1 MSLTEKKFKVF
12 YTEQNDYREV
22 SFVPEMVG
30 GKEVYNVKNS
40 LGKHCGYVTEAFLDA
55 LIRISDNKDA
65 HLTNNFMIRGLEDEK
80 KYINY
85 LGRRIILDAPG
96 LIDML
101 FCKFVNLRPT
111 VYFDDTD
118 VEPLTV
124 IVNSKFDI
132 KNSNSVLDIKTNNNM
147 IDVGS
152 LKIYNVGK
160 DINTINLWKI
170 SGENTNGERAT
181 IDLNLATNRVGNL
194 NIDGFYGESAFG
206 GPYLKLK
213 CTNEEV
219 APDVTILGYTIDG
232 NTNDKSEAGYI
243 HFETAGEFAARE
255 GRAYMPKTYAFNGK
269 EPSRIVSK
277 KDGIFLMNSNIT
289 LKSEDDLNPVSLVT
303 NGKILL
309 KETDAVLTGKN
320 DIDGIFR
327 CDPTAKQ
334 TRKSSVW
341 MRDVASESG
350 IYLKSKNS
358 SECIFRLG
366 NSYLSNGEKD
376 IVMKGEVSLVGVR
389 LNNEIKFKELTLE
402 NVNIRYSILNNISD
416 LKNAKISNSE
426 VENFNLT
433 NKSKD
438 TQSFCFGLG
447 TIGYNDI
454 NEFYSPKEG
463 ADIDKTIYS
472 SIKNTSVTLWEGD
485 WFHDKVGK
493 KVYISNTIIEGDC
506 TIETKY
512 GNRNKAIP
520 ITIEN
525 SSLSRGYF
533 SFGKDDNKPI
543 SIINSEIAYNVE
555 AINLELIKTSA
566 IKGPVRFNGV
576 TTIEDAMIDKVNFK
590 DGKVT
595 SIVGGNYVSNGETI
609 DGSSYVLNSENTKA
623 GKITEDLELL

>member
-1 MSLTEKKFKVF
+1 MSLKQQTFKVNNIEKKDYDDVHFIPAIVDGKKV
-12 YTEQNDYREV
+12 YE
-22 SFVPEMVG
+22 
-30 GKEVYNVKNS
+30 VKNS
-40 LGKHCGYVTEAFLDA
+40 SNLHCGYVTEAFLEA
-55 LIRISDNKDA
+55 LTKVNDDQGRVNR
-65 HLTNNFMIRGLEDEK
+65 NFVVRQTQEWAGDITLSKGGDITLLSRK
-80 KYINY
+80 
-85 LGRRIILDAPG
+85 IILDAPKDPSKILVQG
-96 LIDML
+96 I
-101 FCKFVNLRPT
+101 VLRPT
-111 VYFDDTD
+111 IYPD
-118 VEPLTV
+118 EIEKGNKALT
-124 IVNSKFDI
+124 IATNGCFRIMSPFCP
-132 KNSNSVLDIKTNNNM
+132 LDIKVNHDF
-147 IDVGS
+147 IEAESFSIVRVGGTADKS
-152 LKIYNVGK
+152 V
-160 DINTINLWKI
+160 
-170 SGENTNGERAT
+170 T
-181 IDLNLATNRVGNL
+181 IDLDLATNRVGDL

-219 APDVTILGYTIDG
+219 APDITILGYTIDG

-255 GRAYMPKTYAFNGK
+255 GRAYIPKSYGLNGK

-289 LKSEDDLNPVSLVT
+289 LKSEDDLSPVSLVT

-309 KETDAVLTGKN
+309 KETDMVLTGKS

-341 MRDVASESG
+341 MRDFASESG

-376 IVMKGEVSLVGVR
+376 IVIKGESSLVGVR
-389 LNNEIKFKELTLE
+389 LDNSMKSKELTLE
-402 NVNIRYSILNNISD
+402 NVNIRYSFLNNISD

-426 VENFNLT
+426 VENFSLT
-433 NKSKD
+433 NKSKNTD
-438 TQSFCFGLG
+438 SFCFGLG

-493 KVYISNTIIEGDC
+493 GLNISNSVFEGDY

-512 GNRNKAIP
+512 RNRNKTIP
-520 ITIEN
+520 INIEN
-525 SSLSRGYF
+525 SSLARGFLYIEKDF
-533 SFGKDDNKPI
+533 SVDDKPI
-543 SIINSEIAYNVE
+543 SIINSDIDYNVD
-555 AINLELIKTSA
+555 AINLDLIEASV

-576 TTIEDAMIDKVNFK
+576 TEIKDTMIDQVNFEDSK
-590 DGKVT
+590 INK
-595 SIVGGNYVSNGETI
+595 IEGGSYLSNGKTI
-609 DGSSYVLNSENTKA
+609 NGSENTKT
-623 GKITEDLELL
+623 GKVTEELELL

>member
-1 MSLTEKKFKVF
+1 M
-12 YTEQNDYREV
+12 
-22 SFVPEMVG
+22 
-30 GKEVYNVKNS
+30 
-40 LGKHCGYVTEAFLDA
+40 
-55 LIRISDNKDA
+55 
-65 HLTNNFMIRGLEDEK
+65 
-80 KYINY
+80 
-85 LGRRIILDAPG
+85 
-96 LIDML
+96 
-101 FCKFVNLRPT
+101 RPT
-111 VYFDDTD
+111 IYPDKIDKGNKA
-118 VEPLTV
+118 LT
-124 IVNSKFDI
+124 IATNGCFRIMSPFCP
-132 KNSNSVLDIKTNNNM
+132 LDIKVNHDFIEAESFSIVRIGGTA
-147 IDVGS
+147 DKSV
-152 LKIYNVGK
+152 
-160 DINTINLWKI
+160 
-170 SGENTNGERAT
+170 T
-181 IDLNLATNRVGNL
+181 IDLDLATNRVGDL

-219 APDVTILGYTIDG
+219 APDITILGYTIDG

-341 MRDVASESG
+341 MRYVASESG

-389 LNNEIKFKELTLE
+389 LNNEIKSKELTLE

-416 LKNAKISNSE
+416 LKNAKIANSE
-426 VENFNLT
+426 VENFSLT

-472 SIKNTSVTLWEGD
+472 SIKNTSVTLWDGD

-493 KVYISNTIIEGDC
+493 KVHISNTIIEGDC
-506 TIETKY
+506 TIETKCR
-512 GNRNKAIP
+512 NRNKAIP
-520 ITIEN
+520 INIEN

-533 SFGKDDNKPI
+533 SFGKDDDRPI
-543 SIINSEIAYNVE
+543 SITNSEIAYNVD
-555 AINLELIKTSA
+555 AINLDLIEASV

-576 TTIEDAMIDKVNFK
+576 REIRDAMIDQVNFEDSK
-590 DGKVT
+590 INKIEGGSYLANGK
-595 SIVGGNYVSNGETI
+595 IIEG
-609 DGSSYVLNSENTKA
+609 SENTKT
-623 GKITEDLELL
+623 GKITEDLEIL

>member
-1 MSLTEKKFKVF
+1 MSLKQQTFKVNNIE
-12 YTEQNDYREV
+12 TKDYDDV
-22 SFVPEMVG
+22 HFIPAIVDD
-30 GKEVYNVKNS
+30 KEVYEVKNS
-40 LGKHCGYVTEAFLDA
+40 SNIHCGYVTEAFLEA
-55 LIRISDNKDA
+55 LTKVNDEEGRVNR
-65 HLTNNFMIRGLEDEK
+65 NFVVRQTQEWAGDITLSKGGDITLLSRK
-80 KYINY
+80 
-85 LGRRIILDAPG
+85 IILDAPKEPSKI
-96 LIDML
+96 LIQGI
-101 FCKFVNLRPT
+101 VLRPT
-111 VYFDDTD
+111 IYP
-118 VEPLTV
+118 EEIENKALTIATSCFRV
-124 IVNSKFDI
+124 MSPFCP
-132 KNSNSVLDIKTNNNM
+132 LDIKVNHDS
-147 IDVGS
+147 IEAESFSIVRVGGTADKS
-152 LKIYNVGK
+152 V
-160 DINTINLWKI
+160 
-170 SGENTNGERAT
+170 T
-181 IDLNLATNRVGNL
+181 IDLDLATNRVGDL

-219 APDVTILGYTIDG
+219 APDITILGYTIDG

-255 GRAYMPKTYAFNGK
+255 GRAYIPKSYGLNGK
-269 EPSRIVSK
+269 EPSKIVSK

-289 LKSEDDLNPVSLVT
+289 LKSDDDLSPVSLVT

-309 KETDAVLTGKN
+309 KETDVVLTGKS

-341 MRDVASESG
+341 MRYVASESG

-376 IVMKGEVSLVGVR
+376 IVIKGESSLVGVR
-389 LNNEIKFKELTLE
+389 LDNSMKSKELTLE
-402 NVNIRYSILNNISD
+402 NVNIRYSILSNISD

-447 TIGYNDI
+447 TTNYNDI

-472 SIKNTSVTLWEGD
+472 SIKNTKITLWEGD

-493 KVYISNTIIEGDC
+493 GLDISNSVIEGNY
-506 TIETKY
+506 TIETIY
-512 GNRNKAIP
+512 RNRNKTVP
-520 ITIEN
+520 INIEN
-525 SSLSRGYF
+525 SSLTRGALYIEKDF
-533 SFGKDDNKPI
+533 SIDDKPI
-543 SIINSEIAYNVE
+543 SIINSDIDYNVD
-555 AINLELIKTSA
+555 AINLDLIEASV
-566 IKGPVRFNGV
+566 IKGAVRFNGV
-576 TTIEDAMIDKVNFK
+576 REIKDAMIDQVNFEDSK
-590 DGKVT
+590 INK
-595 SIVGGNYVSNGETI
+595 IEGGSYVSNGKTI
-609 DGSSYVLNSENTKA
+609 EGSDYLLDGKNTKT
-623 GKITEDLELL
+623 GKVTEDLELL

>member
-1 MSLTEKKFKVF
+1 MSLEPKTFKVNNIE
-12 YTEQNDYREV
+12 TKDYDDV
-22 SFVPEMVG
+22 HFIPAIVD
-30 GKEVYNVKNS
+30 GKEVYEVKNS
-40 LGKHCGYVTEAFLDA
+40 SNLHCGYVTEAFLEA
-55 LIRISDNKDA
+55 LIKVSDENGKLNQNFA
-65 HLTNNFMIRGLEDEK
+65 VNNTQEWTGDVTLLSRK
-80 KYINY
+80 
-85 LGRRIILDAPG
+85 IILDVPKDPSKILVQG
-96 LIDML
+96 I
-101 FCKFVNLRPT
+101 VLRPT
-111 VYFDDTD
+111 IYP
-118 VEPLTV
+118 EEMENKALT
-124 IVNSKFDI
+124 IATNGCFRIMSPFCP
-132 KNSNSVLDIKTNNNM
+132 LDIKVNHDF
-147 IDVGS
+147 IEAESFSIVRVGGTADKS
-152 LKIYNVGK
+152 V
-160 DINTINLWKI
+160 
-170 SGENTNGERAT
+170 T
-181 IDLNLATNRVGNL
+181 IDLDLATNRVGDL

-206 GPYLKLK
+206 GPYFKLK

-219 APDVTILGYTIDG
+219 TPDITILGYTIDG

-255 GRAYMPKTYAFNGK
+255 GRAYMPKTYALNGK
-269 EPSRIVSK
+269 EPSRIASK

-289 LKSEDDLNPVSLVT
+289 LKSDDDLSPVSLVA

-309 KETDAVLTGKN
+309 KKTDAVLTGKN
-320 DIDGIFR
+320 NVKGIFR

-366 NSYLSNGEKD
+366 DSYFNNGEKD
-376 IVMKGEVSLVGVR
+376 IVIKGESSLVGVR
-389 LNNEIKFKELTLE
+389 LDNEIKSKELTLE

-416 LKNAKISNSE
+416 LKNTKIANSE
-426 VENFNLT
+426 VENFNLI
-433 NKSKD
+433 NKSKNTD
-438 TQSFCFGLG
+438 SFCFGFG

-472 SIKNTSVTLWEGD
+472 SIKNTSVTLWDGD

-543 SIINSEIAYNVE
+543 SIINSEIAYNVD
-555 AINLELIKTSA
+555 AINLDLIEASV
-566 IKGPVRFNGV
+566 IKGSVRFNGV
-576 TTIEDAMIDKVNFK
+576 REIKDAMIDQVNFEDSK
-590 DGKVT
+590 INK
-595 SIVGGNYVSNGETI
+595 IEGGSYVSNGKTI
-609 DGSSYVLNSENTKA
+609 EGSDYLLDGKNTKT
-623 GKITEDLELL
+623 GKVTEDLELL

>member
-1 MSLTEKKFKVF
+1 MSLEPKTFKVNNIE
-12 YTEQNDYREV
+12 TKDYDEV
-22 SFVPEMVG
+22 HFIPAVVDD
-30 GKEVYNVKNS
+30 KEVYEVKNS
-40 LGKHCGYVTEAFLDA
+40 SNIHCGYVTEAFLEA
-55 LIRISDNKDA
+55 LIKLNDDQGRLNQ
-65 HLTNNFMIRGLEDEK
+65 NFTVKNTQEWEGDITLLSRK
-80 KYINY
+80 
-85 LGRRIILDAPG
+85 IILDAPKEPSKILVQG
-96 LIDML
+96 
-101 FCKFVNLRPT
+101 VVLRPT
-111 VYFDDTD
+111 IYPD
-118 VEPLTV
+118 EIEKGNKALT
-124 IVNSKFDI
+124 IATNGCFRIMSPFCP
-132 KNSNSVLDIKTNNNM
+132 LDIKVNHDSLEAEAFS
-147 IDVGS
+147 IVRVGGTADKS
-152 LKIYNVGK
+152 V
-160 DINTINLWKI
+160 
-170 SGENTNGERAT
+170 T
-181 IDLNLATNRVGNL
+181 IDLDLATNRVGDL

-219 APDVTILGYTIDG
+219 APDITILGYTIDG

-243 HFETAGEFAARE
+243 HFETAGEFAVRE
-255 GRAYMPKTYAFNGK
+255 GRAYIPKSYGLNGK
-269 EPSRIVSK
+269 EPSRIASK

-289 LKSEDDLNPVSLVT
+289 LKSDDDLSPVSLVT

-309 KETDAVLTGKN
+309 KETDMVLTGKS

-389 LNNEIKFKELTLE
+389 LNNEIKSKELTLE
-402 NVNIRYSILNNISD
+402 NVNIRYSILKNISD

-426 VENFNLT
+426 VENLTLT

-447 TIGYNDI
+447 TIAYNDI

-472 SIKNTSVTLWEGD
+472 SIKNTKITLWEGD

-493 KVYISNTIIEGDC
+493 GLYISNSVIEGDY

-512 GNRNKAIP
+512 RDRNKAVP
-520 ITIEN
+520 INIEN
-525 SSLSRGYF
+525 SSLARGFLYIEKDF
-533 SFGKDDNKPI
+533 SVDDKPI
-543 SIINSEIAYNVE
+543 SIINSDIDYNVD
-555 AINLELIKTSA
+555 AINLDLIEASV
-566 IKGPVRFNGV
+566 IRGPVRFNGV
-576 TTIEDAMIDKVNFK
+576 REIKDAMIDQVNFEDSK
-590 DGKVT
+590 INKIEGGSYLANGKTIEGSEHTKTGKVT
-595 SIVGGNYVSNGETI
+595 
-609 DGSSYVLNSENTKA
+609 K
-623 GKITEDLELL
+623 DLELL

>member
-1 MSLTEKKFKVF
+1 MSLKQKKFQVFDIEKK
-12 YTEQNDYREV
+12 DYDEV
-22 SFVPEMVG
+22 HFIPAIVDD
-30 GKEVYNVKNS
+30 KEVYEVKNS
-40 LGKHCGYVTEAFLDA
+40 SNIHCGYVTEAFLEA
-55 LIRISDNKDA
+55 LTKVNDEEGRVNRNFVVRQTQEWA
-65 HLTNNFMIRGLEDEK
+65 GNLTLSKGGDITLLTRK
-80 KYINY
+80 
-85 LGRRIILDAPG
+85 IILDAPKDPSKILVQG
-96 LIDML
+96 
-101 FCKFVNLRPT
+101 VVLRPT
-111 VYFDDTD
+111 IYP
-118 VEPLTV
+118 EEMENKALTIATSSFRV
-124 IVNSKFDI
+124 MSPFCP
-132 KNSNSVLDIKTNNNM
+132 LDIKVNYDS
-147 IDVGS
+147 IEAESFSIVRVGGTADKS
-152 LKIYNVGK
+152 V
-160 DINTINLWKI
+160 
-170 SGENTNGERAT
+170 T
-181 IDLNLATNRVGNL
+181 IDLDLATNRVGDL

-219 APDVTILGYTIDG
+219 APDITILGYTIDG

-255 GRAYMPKTYAFNGK
+255 GRAYIPKSYGLNGK

-289 LKSEDDLNPVSLVT
+289 LKSDDDLSPVSLVT

-309 KETDAVLTGKN
+309 KETDAVLTEKN

-341 MRDVASESG
+341 MRYVASESG

-376 IVMKGEVSLVGVR
+376 IVIKGESSLVGVR
-389 LNNEIKFKELTLE
+389 LDNSMKSKELTLE
-402 NVNIRYSILNNISD
+402 NVNIRYSILKNISD

-426 VENFNLT
+426 VENLTLT

-438 TQSFCFGLG
+438 THSFCFGLG
-447 TIGYNDI
+447 TIAYNDI

-472 SIKNTSVTLWEGD
+472 SIKNTKITLWEGD

-493 KVYISNTIIEGDC
+493 GLDISNSVIEGNY

-512 GNRNKAIP
+512 RNRNKAVP
-520 ITIEN
+520 INIEN
-525 SSLSRGYF
+525 SSLARGFLYIEKDF
-533 SFGKDDNKPI
+533 SVDDKPI
-543 SIINSEIAYNVE
+543 SIINSDIDYNVD
-555 AINLELIKTSA
+555 AINLDLIEASV
-566 IKGPVRFNGV
+566 IKGGVRFNGV
-576 TTIEDAMIDKVNFK
+576 TEIKDAMIDQVNFEDSK
-590 DGKVT
+590 INKIEGGSYLANGKTIEGRENTKTGKVT
-595 SIVGGNYVSNGETI
+595 NE
-609 DGSSYVLNSENTKA
+609 
-623 GKITEDLELL
+623 LEIL

>member
-1 MSLTEKKFKVF
+1 MSLKQQTFKVNNIE
-12 YTEQNDYREV
+12 TKDYDDV
-22 SFVPEMVG
+22 HFIPAIVDD
-30 GKEVYNVKNS
+30 KEVYEVKNS
-40 LGKHCGYVTEAFLDA
+40 SNIHCGYVTEAFLEA
-55 LIRISDNKDA
+55 LTKVNDEEGRVNRNFVVRQTQVWAGD
-65 HLTNNFMIRGLEDEK
+65 LTLSKGGDITLLSRK
-80 KYINY
+80 
-85 LGRRIILDAPG
+85 IILDAPKDPSKILVQG
-96 LIDML
+96 I
-101 FCKFVNLRPT
+101 VLRPT
-111 VYFDDTD
+111 IYPD
-118 VEPLTV
+118 EIEKGNKALT
-124 IVNSKFDI
+124 IATNGCFRIMSPFCP
-132 KNSNSVLDIKTNNNM
+132 LDIKVNYDS
-147 IDVGS
+147 IEAESFSIVRVGGTADKS
-152 LKIYNVGK
+152 V
-160 DINTINLWKI
+160 
-170 SGENTNGERAT
+170 T
-181 IDLNLATNRVGNL
+181 IDLDLATNRVGDL

-206 GPYLKLK
+206 GPYFKLK

-219 APDVTILGYTIDG
+219 APDITILGYTIDG

-255 GRAYMPKTYAFNGK
+255 GRAYMPKTYALNGK

-320 DIDGIFR
+320 DINGIFR

-389 LNNEIKFKELTLE
+389 LNNEIKSKELTLE
-402 NVNIRYSILNNISD
+402 NINIRYSILNNISN

-426 VENFNLT
+426 VENFSLT
-433 NKSKD
+433 NKSKNTD
-438 TQSFCFGLG
+438 SFCFGLG
-447 TIGYNDI
+447 TIGYNDV

-472 SIKNTSVTLWEGD
+472 SIKNTKVTLWHGD

-493 KVYISNTIIEGDC
+493 KVHISNTIIEGDC

-512 GNRNKAIP
+512 RNRNKAIP

-533 SFGKDDNKPI
+533 SFVKNDDKPI
-543 SIINSEIAYNVE
+543 SIINSEIAYNVD
-555 AINLELIKTSA
+555 AINLDLIEASV

-576 TTIEDAMIDKVNFK
+576 TEIKDTMIDQVNFEDSK
-590 DGKVT
+590 INK
-595 SIVGGNYVSNGETI
+595 IEGGSYLSNGKIIE
-609 DGSSYVLNSENTKA
+609 GSENTKT
-623 GKITEDLELL
+623 GKITEDLEIL

>member
-1 MSLTEKKFKVF
+1 MSLKQQTFKVSNIE
-12 YTEQNDYREV
+12 TKDYDDV
-22 SFVPEMVG
+22 YFIPAVVDD
-30 GKEVYNVKNS
+30 KEVYEVKNS
-40 LGKHCGYVTEAFLDA
+40 SNIHCGYVTEAFLEA
-55 LIRISDNKDA
+55 LTKVNDDQGRVNR
-65 HLTNNFMIRGLEDEK
+65 NFVVRQTQEWEGDITLSKGGDITLLSRK
-80 KYINY
+80 
-85 LGRRIILDAPG
+85 IILDAPKEPSKILVQG
-96 LIDML
+96 I
-101 FCKFVNLRPT
+101 VLRPT
-111 VYFDDTD
+111 IYPD
-118 VEPLTV
+118 EIEKGNKALT
-124 IVNSKFDI
+124 IATNGCFRIMSPFCP
-132 KNSNSVLDIKTNNNM
+132 LDIKVNYDS
-147 IDVGS
+147 IEVESFSIVRVGGTADKS
-152 LKIYNVGK
+152 V
-160 DINTINLWKI
+160 
-170 SGENTNGERAT
+170 T
-181 IDLNLATNRVGNL
+181 IDLDLAINRVGDL

-219 APDVTILGYTIDG
+219 APDITILGYTIDG

-255 GRAYMPKTYAFNGK
+255 GRAYMPKSYGLNGK

-277 KDGIFLMNSNIT
+277 KDSIFLMNSNVT
-289 LKSEDDLNPVSLVT
+289 LKSDDDLSPVSLVT
-303 NGKILL
+303 SGKILL
-309 KETDAVLTGKN
+309 KETDVVLTGKS

-366 NSYLSNGEKD
+366 NSYFSNGEKD
-376 IVMKGEVSLVGVR
+376 IVIKGESSLVGVR
-389 LNNEIKFKELTLE
+389 LDNSMKSKELTLE

-426 VENFNLT
+426 VENFSLT

-447 TIGYNDI
+447 TTNYNDI

-472 SIKNTSVTLWEGD
+472 SIKNTKITLWEGD

-493 KVYISNTIIEGDC
+493 GLYISNSVIEGNY

-512 GNRNKAIP
+512 RNRNKALP
-520 ITIEN
+520 INIEN
-525 SSLSRGYF
+525 SSLARGFLYIEKDF
-533 SFGKDDNKPI
+533 SVDDKPI
-543 SIINSEIAYNVE
+543 SIINSDIDYNVD
-555 AINLELIKTSA
+555 AINLDLIEASV
-566 IKGPVRFNGV
+566 IKGGVRFNGV
-576 TTIEDAMIDKVNFK
+576 REIRDAMIDQVNFEDSK
-590 DGKVT
+590 INKIEGGSYLANGKT
-595 SIVGGNYVSNGETI
+595 ING
-609 DGSSYVLNSENTKA
+609 SENTKT
-623 GKITEDLELL
+623 GKVTEDLELL

>member
-1 MSLTEKKFKVF
+1 MSLTEKKFQVF
-12 YTEQNDYREV
+12 DIETKDYDDV
-22 SFVPEMVG
+22 HFIPAIVD
-30 GKEVYNVKNS
+30 GKEVYEVKNS
-40 LGKHCGYVTEAFLDA
+40 SNLHCGYVTEVFLEA
-55 LIRISDNKDA
+55 LIKVSDEDGKLNQNFA
-65 HLTNNFMIRGLEDEK
+65 VNNTQEWTGDVTLLSRK
-80 KYINY
+80 
-85 LGRRIILDAPG
+85 IILDAPKEPSKILVQG
-96 LIDML
+96 
-101 FCKFVNLRPT
+101 VVLRPT
-111 VYFDDTD
+111 IYP
-118 VEPLTV
+118 EEIEKGNKALTIATSSFRV
-124 IVNSKFDI
+124 MSPFCP
-132 KNSNSVLDIKTNNNM
+132 LDIKVNHDSIEAESFSIVRIGGTADKS
-147 IDVGS
+147 I
-152 LKIYNVGK
+152 
-160 DINTINLWKI
+160 
-170 SGENTNGERAT
+170 T
-181 IDLNLATNRVGNL
+181 IDLDLATNRVGDL

-219 APDVTILGYTIDG
+219 APDITILGYTIDG

-243 HFETAGEFAARE
+243 HFETAGDFGARE
-255 GRAYMPKTYAFNGK
+255 GRAYIPKTYALNGK
-269 EPSRIVSK
+269 EPSKIVSK

-289 LKSEDDLNPVSLVT
+289 LKSDDDLSPVSLVT

-309 KETDAVLTGKN
+309 KETDMVLTGKS

-341 MRDVASESG
+341 MRGVASESG

-366 NSYLSNGEKD
+366 DSYFNNGEKD
-376 IVMKGEVSLVGVR
+376 IVIKGESSLIGVR
-389 LNNEIKFKELTLE
+389 LDNEIKSKELTLE
-402 NVNIRYSILNNISD
+402 NVNIRYSILSNISD
-416 LKNAKISNSE
+416 LKNAKIANSE
-426 VENFNLT
+426 VENFNLI
-433 NKSKD
+433 NKSKNTD
-438 TQSFCFGLG
+438 SFCFGLG

-472 SIKNTSVTLWEGD
+472 SIKNTSVTLWDGD

-533 SFGKDDNKPI
+533 SFVKNDDKPI
-543 SIINSEIAYNVE
+543 SITNSEIAYNVN
-555 AINLELIKTSA
+555 AINLDLIEASV

-576 TTIEDAMIDKVNFK
+576 REIKDVMIDQVNFEDSK
-590 DGKVT
+590 INKIEGGSYLANGK
-595 SIVGGNYVSNGETI
+595 TI
-609 DGSSYVLNSENTKA
+609 DGSDYLLDGKNTKA
-623 GKITEDLELL
+623 GKITEDLEIL

>member
-1 MSLTEKKFKVF
+1 MLEKREYTGHMMSKENGSL
-12 YTEQNDYREV
+12 
-22 SFVPEMVG
+22 SMVG
-30 GKEVYNVKNS
+30 FSVDFIPTTLNDQEVYEVKKENDHDCYMTPAMVDKIFELIPGNKDS
-40 LGKHCGYVTEAFLDA
+40 RYVDQFSFDL
-55 LIRISDNKDA
+55 DNKTSNFVKLKNKLLLDLPENVDA
-65 HLTNNFMIRGLEDEK
+65 NSCF
-80 KYINY
+80 
-85 LGRRIILDAPG
+85 RIMSP
-96 LIDML
+96 
-101 FCKFVNLRPT
+101 FCP
-111 VYFDDTD
+111 
-118 VEPLTV
+118 
-124 IVNSKFDI
+124 
-132 KNSNSVLDIKTNNNM
+132 LDIKVNHDF
-147 IDVGS
+147 IEAESFSIVRVGGTADKS
-152 LKIYNVGK
+152 V
-160 DINTINLWKI
+160 
-170 SGENTNGERAT
+170 T
-181 IDLNLATNRVGNL
+181 IDLDLATNRVGDL

-206 GPYLKLK
+206 GPYFKLK

-219 APDVTILGYTIDG
+219 APDITILGYTIDG

-289 LKSEDDLNPVSLVT
+289 LKSDDDLSPVSLVA

-309 KETDAVLTGKN
+309 KETDMVLTGKS

-389 LNNEIKFKELTLE
+389 LNNEIKSKELTLE
-402 NVNIRYSILNNISD
+402 NVNIRYSILSNISD
-416 LKNAKISNSE
+416 LKNAKIANSE
-426 VENFNLT
+426 VENFNLI
-433 NKSKD
+433 NKSKNTD
-438 TQSFCFGLG
+438 SFCFGLG
-447 TIGYNDI
+447 TTNYNDI

-472 SIKNTSVTLWEGD
+472 SIKNTKITLWEGD

-493 KVYISNTIIEGDC
+493 GLNISNSVIEGDY

-512 GNRNKAIP
+512 RNRNKAVP
-520 ITIEN
+520 INIEN
-525 SSLSRGYF
+525 SSLARGFLYIEKDF
-533 SFGKDDNKPI
+533 SVDDKPI
-543 SIINSEIAYNVE
+543 SIINSDIDYNVD
-555 AINLELIKTSA
+555 AINLDLIEASV

-576 TTIEDAMIDKVNFK
+576 TEIKDTMIDQVNFEDSK
-590 DGKVT
+590 INKIEGGSYLANGK
-595 SIVGGNYVSNGETI
+595 IIEG
-609 DGSSYVLNSENTKA
+609 SENTKT
-623 GKITEDLELL
+623 GKVTNELEIL

>member
-1 MSLTEKKFKVF
+1 MSLEPKTFKVNNIE
-12 YTEQNDYREV
+12 TKDYDDV
-22 SFVPEMVG
+22 HFIPAVVDD
-30 GKEVYNVKNS
+30 KEVYEVKNS
-40 LGKHCGYVTEAFLDA
+40 SNIHCGYVTEAFLEA
-55 LIRISDNKDA
+55 LTKVNDDQGRVNRNFVVRQTQEWAGD
-65 HLTNNFMIRGLEDEK
+65 LTLSKGGDITLLSRK
-80 KYINY
+80 
-85 LGRRIILDAPG
+85 IILDAPKDPSKILVQG
-96 LIDML
+96 I
-101 FCKFVNLRPT
+101 VLRPT
-111 VYFDDTD
+111 IYP
-118 VEPLTV
+118 EEMENKALT
-124 IVNSKFDI
+124 IATNGCFRIMSPFCP
-132 KNSNSVLDIKTNNNM
+132 LDIKVNHDSLEAESFS
-147 IDVGS
+147 IVRVGGTADKS
-152 LKIYNVGK
+152 V
-160 DINTINLWKI
+160 
-170 SGENTNGERAT
+170 T
-181 IDLNLATNRVGNL
+181 IDLDLATNRVGDL

-219 APDVTILGYTIDG
+219 APDITILGYTIDG

-255 GRAYMPKTYAFNGK
+255 GRAYIPKSYGLNGK
-269 EPSRIVSK
+269 EPSKIVSK

-289 LKSEDDLNPVSLVT
+289 LKSDDDLSPVSLVT

-309 KETDAVLTGKN
+309 KETDMVLTGKS

-341 MRDVASESG
+341 MRYVASESG

-389 LNNEIKFKELTLE
+389 LNNEIKSKELTLE

-416 LKNAKISNSE
+416 LKNAKIANSD
-426 VENFNLT
+426 VENFNLI

-447 TIGYNDI
+447 TTNYNDI

-472 SIKNTSVTLWEGD
+472 SMKNTKITLWEGD

-493 KVYISNTIIEGDC
+493 GLDISNSVIEGDY

-512 GNRNKAIP
+512 RNRNKTVP
-520 ITIEN
+520 INIEN
-525 SSLSRGYF
+525 SSLARGFLYIEKDF
-533 SFGKDDNKPI
+533 SIDDRPI
-543 SIINSEIAYNVE
+543 SIINSDIDYNVD
-555 AINLELIKTSA
+555 AINLDLIEASVIRGA
-566 IKGPVRFNGV
+566 VRFNGV
-576 TTIEDAMIDKVNFK
+576 REIKDTMIDQVNFEDSK
-590 DGKVT
+590 INKIEGGSYLANGK
-595 SIVGGNYVSNGETI
+595 IIEG
-609 DGSSYVLNSENTKA
+609 SENTKT
-623 GKITEDLELL
+623 GKITKDLELL

>member
-1 MSLTEKKFKVF
+1 MSLTEKKFQVF
-12 YTEQNDYREV
+12 DIETKDYNDV
-22 SFVPEMVG
+22 HFIPAVVDD
-30 GKEVYNVKNS
+30 KEVYEVKNS
-40 LGKHCGYVTEAFLDA
+40 SNIHCGYVTEAFLEA
-55 LIRISDNKDA
+55 LTKVNDDQGRVNRNFVVRQTQEWAGDITLSKGGDITL
-65 HLTNNFMIRGLEDEK
+65 LTRK
-80 KYINY
+80 
-85 LGRRIILDAPG
+85 IILDAPKEPG
-96 LIDML
+96 KILVQGI
-101 FCKFVNLRPT
+101 VLRPT
-111 VYFDDTD
+111 IYP
-118 VEPLTV
+118 EEIENKALT
-124 IVNSKFDI
+124 IATSCFRI
-132 KNSNSVLDIKTNNNM
+132 MSPFCPLDIKVNHDF
-147 IDVGS
+147 IEAESFSIVRVGGTADKS
-152 LKIYNVGK
+152 V
-160 DINTINLWKI
+160 
-170 SGENTNGERAT
+170 T
-181 IDLNLATNRVGNL
+181 IDLDLATNRVGDL

-219 APDVTILGYTIDG
+219 APDITILGYTIDG

-255 GRAYMPKTYAFNGK
+255 GRAYMPKTYALNGK

-289 LKSEDDLNPVSLVT
+289 LKSDDDLSPVSLVA

-376 IVMKGEVSLVGVR
+376 IVIKGESSLVGVR
-389 LNNEIKFKELTLE
+389 LNNEIKSKELTLE
-402 NVNIRYSILNNISD
+402 NVNIRYSILSNISD
-416 LKNAKISNSE
+416 LKNAKIANSE
-426 VENFNLT
+426 VENFSLT
-433 NKSKD
+433 NKSKNTD
-438 TQSFCFGLG
+438 SFCFGLG
-447 TIGYNDI
+447 TVGYNDI

-472 SIKNTSVTLWEGD
+472 SIKNTKITLWEGD

-493 KVYISNTIIEGDC
+493 GLYISNSVIEGDY

-512 GNRNKAIP
+512 RNRNKTIP
-520 ITIEN
+520 INIEN
-525 SSLSRGYF
+525 SSLARGFLYIEKDF
-533 SFGKDDNKPI
+533 SVDDKPI
-543 SIINSEIAYNVE
+543 SIINSDIDYNVD
-555 AINLELIKTSA
+555 AINLDLIEASV
-566 IKGPVRFNGV
+566 IKGAVRFNGV
-576 TTIEDAMIDKVNFK
+576 REIKDAMIDQVNFEDSK
-590 DGKVT
+590 INKIEGGSYLANGKIIEGSEHTKTGKV
-595 SIVGGNYVSNGETI
+595 
-609 DGSSYVLNSENTKA
+609 
-623 GKITEDLELL
+623 TEDLELL

>member
-1 MSLTEKKFKVF
+1 
-12 YTEQNDYREV
+12 
-22 SFVPEMVG
+22 MV
-30 GKEVYNVKNS
+30 
-40 LGKHCGYVTEAFLDA
+40 A
-55 LIRISDNKDA
+55 
-65 HLTNNFMIRGLEDEK
+65 
-80 KYINY
+80 
-85 LGRRIILDAPG
+85 
-96 LIDML
+96 
-101 FCKFVNLRPT
+101 
-111 VYFDDTD
+111 
-118 VEPLTV
+118 
-124 IVNSKFDI
+124 
-132 KNSNSVLDIKTNNNM
+132 
-147 IDVGS
+147 
-152 LKIYNVGK
+152 
-160 DINTINLWKI
+160 
-170 SGENTNGERAT
+170 
-181 IDLNLATNRVGNL
+181 
-194 NIDGFYGESAFG
+194 
-206 GPYLKLK
+206 
-213 CTNEEV
+213 
-219 APDVTILGYTIDG
+219 
-232 NTNDKSEAGYI
+232 
-243 HFETAGEFAARE
+243 
-255 GRAYMPKTYAFNGK
+255 
-269 EPSRIVSK
+269 
-277 KDGIFLMNSNIT
+277 
-289 LKSEDDLNPVSLVT
+289 

-309 KETDAVLTGKN
+309 KETDAVLTGKS

-376 IVMKGEVSLVGVR
+376 IVIKGESSLVGVR
-389 LNNEIKFKELTLE
+389 LDNSMKSKELTLE
-402 NVNIRYSILNNISD
+402 NVNIRYSILKNISD

-426 VENFNLT
+426 VENLTLT

-447 TIGYNDI
+447 TTNYNDI

-472 SIKNTSVTLWEGD
+472 SIKNTKITLWEGD

-533 SFGKDDNKPI
+533 SFVKNDDKPI
-543 SIINSEIAYNVE
+543 SITNSELAYNVE
-555 AINLELIKTSA
+555 AINLDLIKTSA
-566 IKGPVRFNGV
+566 IKGPVRFSGV
-576 TTIEDAMIDKVNFK
+576 TTIEDAMIDKVNFE

-609 DGSSYVLNSENTKA
+609 DGSSYAINGKNTKT
-623 GKITEDLELL
+623 GKVTEELELL

>member
-1 MSLTEKKFKVF
+1 MSLKQQTFKVSNIE
-12 YTEQNDYREV
+12 TKDYDDV
-22 SFVPEMVG
+22 HFIPAVVDD
-30 GKEVYNVKNS
+30 KEVYEVKNS
-40 LGKHCGYVTEAFLDA
+40 SNIHCGYVTEAFLEA
-55 LIRISDNKDA
+55 LTKVN
-65 HLTNNFMIRGLEDEK
+65 DEK
-80 KYINY
+80 
-85 LGRRIILDAPG
+85 GRVNRNFVVRQTQEWAGDLTLSKGGDITLLSRKIILDAPKDPSKILVQG
-96 LIDML
+96 I
-101 FCKFVNLRPT
+101 VLRPT
-111 VYFDDTD
+111 IYPD
-118 VEPLTV
+118 EIEKGNKALT
-124 IVNSKFDI
+124 IATNGCFRIMSPFCP
-132 KNSNSVLDIKTNNNM
+132 LDIKVNYDS
-147 IDVGS
+147 IEAESFSIIRVGGTADKS
-152 LKIYNVGK
+152 V
-160 DINTINLWKI
+160 
-170 SGENTNGERAT
+170 T
-181 IDLNLATNRVGNL
+181 IDLDLATNRVGDL

-219 APDVTILGYTIDG
+219 APDITILGYTIDG

-243 HFETAGEFAARE
+243 HFETAGEFATRE
-255 GRAYMPKTYAFNGK
+255 GRAYIPKSYGLNGK

-289 LKSEDDLNPVSLVT
+289 LKSDDDLSPVSLVT

-309 KETDAVLTGKN
+309 KETDVVLTGKS

-389 LNNEIKFKELTLE
+389 LNNEIKSKELTLE

-416 LKNAKISNSE
+416 LKNAKIANSE
-426 VENFNLT
+426 VENFNLI
-433 NKSKD
+433 NKSKNTD
-438 TQSFCFGLG
+438 SFCFGLG
-447 TIGYNDI
+447 TTNYNDI

-463 ADIDKTIYS
+463 TDIDKTIYS
-472 SIKNTSVTLWEGD
+472 SIKNTKITLWEGD

-493 KVYISNTIIEGDC
+493 GLNISNSVIEGDY

-512 GNRNKAIP
+512 RNRNKALP
-520 ITIEN
+520 INIEN
-525 SSLSRGYF
+525 SSLARGFLYIEKDF
-533 SFGKDDNKPI
+533 SVDDKPI
-543 SIINSEIAYNVE
+543 SIINSDIDYNVD
-555 AINLELIKTSA
+555 AINLDLIEASV

-576 TTIEDAMIDKVNFK
+576 REIKDAMIDQVNFEDSK
-590 DGKVT
+590 INKIEGGSYLANGK
-595 SIVGGNYVSNGETI
+595 IIEG
-609 DGSSYVLNSENTKA
+609 SENTKT
-623 GKITEDLELL
+623 GKVTEELEIL

>member
-1 MSLTEKKFKVF
+1 MSLEPKTFKVNNIE
-12 YTEQNDYREV
+12 TKDYDDV
-22 SFVPEMVG
+22 HFIPAIVDD
-30 GKEVYNVKNS
+30 KEVYEVKNS
-40 LGKHCGYVTEAFLDA
+40 SNIHCGYVTEAFLEA
-55 LIRISDNKDA
+55 LTKVNDDQGRVNRNFVVRQTQEWA
-65 HLTNNFMIRGLEDEK
+65 GNLTLSKGGDITLLSRK
-80 KYINY
+80 
-85 LGRRIILDAPG
+85 IILDAPKEPSKILVQG
-96 LIDML
+96 
-101 FCKFVNLRPT
+101 VVLRPT
-111 VYFDDTD
+111 IYP
-118 VEPLTV
+118 EEIEKGNKALT
-124 IVNSKFDI
+124 IATSSFRI
-132 KNSNSVLDIKTNNNM
+132 MSPFCPLDIKVNHDSLEAEAFS
-147 IDVGS
+147 IVRVGGTADKS
-152 LKIYNVGK
+152 V
-160 DINTINLWKI
+160 
-170 SGENTNGERAT
+170 T
-181 IDLNLATNRVGNL
+181 IDLDLARNKVGDL

-219 APDVTILGYTIDG
+219 APDITILGYTIDG

-255 GRAYMPKTYAFNGK
+255 GRAYIPKSYGLNGK
-269 EPSRIVSK
+269 EPSKIVSK

-289 LKSEDDLNPVSLVT
+289 LKSDDDLSPVSLVA

-309 KETDAVLTGKN
+309 KETDVVLTGKS

-376 IVMKGEVSLVGVR
+376 IVIKGESSLVGVR
-389 LNNEIKFKELTLE
+389 LDNSMKSKELTLE

-426 VENFNLT
+426 VENFSLT
-433 NKSKD
+433 NKSKNTD
-438 TQSFCFGLG
+438 SFCFGLG
-447 TIGYNDI
+447 TTNYNDI

-472 SIKNTSVTLWEGD
+472 SIKNTKITLWEGD

-493 KVYISNTIIEGDC
+493 GLYISNSVIEGDY

-512 GNRNKAIP
+512 RNRNKTIP
-520 ITIEN
+520 INIEN
-525 SSLSRGYF
+525 SSLARGFLYIEKDF
-533 SFGKDDNKPI
+533 STDDKPI
-543 SIINSEIAYNVE
+543 SIINSDIDYNVD
-555 AINLELIKTSA
+555 AINLDLIEASV
-566 IKGPVRFNGV
+566 IKGAVRFNGV
-576 TTIEDAMIDKVNFK
+576 REIKDAMIDQVNFEDSK
-590 DGKVT
+590 INKIEGGSYLANGK
-595 SIVGGNYVSNGETI
+595 IIEG
-609 DGSSYVLNSENTKA
+609 SENTKT
-623 GKITEDLELL
+623 GKITEDLEIL